1 MHVYV
6 CGLRMS
12 SIVAILSKYEENAK
26 WVSRHYEELKK
37 KYVNEWIAVL
47 NENVVDHDCDLNRL
61 VEALRKSYPK
71 NYSEIVVEYVTAKEI
86 ELIL

>member
-1 MHVYV
+1 MYSVGAV
-6 CGLRMS
+6 ISRF
-12 SIVAILSKYEENAK
+12 EDNAK

-37 KYVNEWIAVL
+37 RYVDEWIAVL
-47 NENVVDHDCDLNRL
+47 NETVVDHDRELGKLVKRL
-61 VEALRKSYPK
+61 RRKHPE